1 MNELV
6 AYAICKNEEEYVENF
21 LEIVKPFDKV
31 YVLDT
36 GSTDNSVK
44 LLRDAGVIVE
54 QKQYDIFDFALARN
68 DCLSLIEN
76 ANAFCFSID
85 FKNKVVFPE
94 SEIATIR
101 SNKTADAF
109 SVKFF
114 YREQDSYVQ
123 IENKIRVHRKNNYH
137 WKHAIHETLV
147 AKTNFSL
154 VLDLDVSVYM
164 KNRVTEDKIKFYLD
178 ICEREYAKTK
188 DIHYIWFM
196 IEYYKSLGYNE
207 KFLEASFEL
216 LNKTEPYNNIFRVN
230 VMQQLSSFFQKSGNR
245 NKSIDFAFH
254 ALSES
259 ITIKEQYPFLVD
271 NSLSLLKQLNVEIN
285 IR

>member
-6 AYAICKNEEEYVENF
+6 AYAICKNEEQYVNNF
-21 LEIVKPFDKV
+21 LEMVKPFDKV

-36 GSTDNSVK
+36 GSTDNSIK
-44 LLRDAGVIVE
+44 LLKEAGVIVE
-54 QKQYDIFDFALARN
+54 RKQYDTFDFSVARN
-68 DCLSLIEN
+68 DCLSLIDN
-76 ANAFCFSID
+76 DNAFCFSTD

-94 SEIATIR
+94 SEIAIIR

-114 YREQDSYVQ
+114 YEEGDSYTQ
-123 IENKIRVHRKNNYH
+123 IENKVRVHRKNAYH
-137 WKHAIHETLV
+137 WKYALHETLV
-147 AKTNFSL
+147 AKNSFSL
-154 VLDLDVSVYM
+154 VLELDASVYM

-178 ICEREYAKTK
+178 ICEREYVKTK

-196 IEYYKSLGYNE
+196 IEYYKSLGHNE

-216 LNKTEPYNNIFRVN
+216 LNMTNPYNNIFRVN
-230 VMQQLSSFFQKSGNR
+230 VMQQLSSFYQESGNR
-245 NKSIDFAFH
+245 NKAIDFAFH
-254 ALSES
+254 SLSES
-259 ITIKEQYPFLVD
+259 ITIKESYPFLVD
-271 NSLSLLKQLNVEIN
+271 NSLALLKQLNVEIN